1 MSNKFVDAKIEHAE
15 KAMNYCALIKK
26 GINGL
31 CQILDLGDDPFDEMS
46 RLQTYKAM
54 FGYADKWEKQYAE
67 FVQEQDEAPVME
79 QSM

>member
-15 KAMNYCALIKK
+15 KAMNYCAFIKK

-67 FVQEQDEAPVME
+67 FVQEQGEAPVME